1 MIKDKL
7 INKLKSYLVAGLLIT
22 GPMILT
28 LYIISWIINIFDKT
42 LLELSDFL
50 EIDTSGLPI
59 GSGLF
64 FAICSLILIGFV
76 FTNVLGSLFINLNH
90 YIMMKLPIV
99 KIIYNTIKQIFD
111 TLLKKDDNNPRQVVL
126 IEYPRKGIFTIGF
139 LTSDLKGEIQN
150 KIQED
155 SVCVFVPTSPNP
167 TSGYIV
173 FIPKQELVY
182 LNLTA
187 EKAMKLIISGGLLP
201 EDESKDK

>member
-1 MIKDKL
+1 
-7 INKLKSYLVAGLLIT
+7 
-22 GPMILT
+22 
-28 LYIISWIINIFDKT
+28 
-42 LLELSDFL
+42 
-50 EIDTSGLPI
+50 
-59 GSGLF
+59 
-64 FAICSLILIGFV
+64 
-76 FTNVLGSLFINLNH
+76 
-90 YIMMKLPIV
+90 MKLPIV

-173 FIPKQELVY
+173 FIPKQELIY

>member
-64 FAICSLILIGFV
+64 FAICSCPECIF
-76 FTNVLGSLFINLNH
+76 
-90 YIMMKLPIV
+90 Y
-99 KIIYNTIKQIFD
+99 KIHQ
-111 TLLKKDDNNPRQVVL
+111 LLLQ
-126 IEYPRKGIFTIGF
+126 
-139 LTSDLKGEIQN
+139 
-150 KIQED
+150 
-155 SVCVFVPTSPNP
+155 
-167 TSGYIV
+167 
-173 FIPKQELVY
+173 
-182 LNLTA
+182 A
-187 EKAMKLIISGGLLP
+187 E
-201 EDESKDK
+201 